1 MKHLILLISLLFP
14 FLVHSQDTLRL
25 DEAIGMALMNN
36 YSIIIASNASQV
48 AANSNTIGN
57 AGFLPTAEITAGYQG
72 NITNSQ
78 QKYFDGRER
87 TGTNAKS
94 TGITAGVGIEWTL
107 FDGLAMFTNKEQLA
121 ELEKLGDVQARMM
134 VENTVADVILN
145 YYAIVQYERMTD
157 VLRQAIDLSMERRRL
172 AEVKLK
178 LGSGSELD
186 LMQAIIDMHADSS
199 QLIQQEN
206 LIKSIQIQLNKL
218 LVRDVAI
225 PFRVARQIPYSD
237 TLRYESILRTA
248 LAQNPGLIEARVS
261 SRISQLDIRQA
272 KSPLWPM
279 LGVYGG
285 YNYAGSNS
293 QTGFISNNL
302 SYGLNYGITASLNLF
317 NGTKNLTNIKN
328 AKIWYENAGL
338 AEKQTELNLRG
349 DVLLL
354 YNDYRTA
361 LMLVKFEHDNLL
373 LARENTRI
381 AFEKYNLGA
390 MNDIDLRTIQQ
401 KQLDAERRLLT
412 AQYQAKSK
420 EVELQVLSGTILEK

>member
-1 MKHLILLISLLFP
+1 MKRLNIAILLLFP
-14 FLVHSQDTLRL
+14 ILTQAQDTLRL
-25 DEAIGMALMNN
+25 NDAVSLALLNN
-36 YSIIIASNASQV
+36 YSIIIAKNSAQV

-57 AGFLPTAEITAGYQG
+57 AGFLPTADLTAGYQG
-72 NITNSQ
+72 NVTNSE

-87 TGTNAKS
+87 SGTNAKS
-94 TGITAGVGIEWTL
+94 TSLTAGVGIGWTL

-121 ELEKLGDVQARMM
+121 ELEKLGEVQAQMM

-145 YYAIVQYERMTD
+145 YYAIVQFERMTD
-157 VLRQAIDLSMERRRL
+157 VFRQAIELSVERKRL
-172 AEVKLK
+172 AEVRLR
-178 LGSGSELD
+178 LGSGSDLD

-199 QLIQQEN
+199 SLIQQEN
-206 LIKSIQIQLNKL
+206 LIASLQIQLNKL
-218 LVRDVAI
+218 MVRDVAT
-225 PFRVARQIPYSD
+225 PFRVARNIPYTD
-237 TLRYESILRTA
+237 TLRYETTLNTA
-248 LAQNPGLIEARVS
+248 LSQNPGLIEARIN

-272 KSPLWPM
+272 RSPLWPT
-279 LGVYGG
+279 LGVYAG
-285 YNYAGSNS
+285 YNYARSNS
-293 QTGFISNNL
+293 ETGIISNNL
-302 SYGLNYGITASLNLF
+302 SYGLNYGVTASMNLF

-328 AKIWYENAGL
+328 AKIWYESAGL
-338 AEKQTELNLRG
+338 AEKMTELNLRG
-349 DVLLL
+349 DVLQL

-361 LMLVKFEHDNLL
+361 LMLVKFEQDNLL

-420 EVELQVLSGTILEK
+420 EVELRVLSGTILEK